1 MSLNRFR
8 VKPDGSYEFYTFQ
21 SNDLFNED
29 IWKVNDGKFLK
40 KEDETYYK
48 YYLETTDKNG
58 MREPDFVKEQE
69 VIQSE
74 EKTAALG
81 ELKVTVNSVSFDADI
96 NSISYMSAVT
106 VLALYRTLK
115 AEYDF
120 VVTQLEGMSEDNL
133 LYSFYTMKKEIYLAN
148 FKDIKLY
155 WKNAENKL
163 SQIQVETLTEGLVS
177 AMNEISKLITGEV
190 QNV

>member
-1 MSLNRFR
+1 MNLNRFR

-21 SNDLFNED
+21 SNDLFNDE

-40 KEDETYYK
+40 KEDDTYYR
-48 YYLETTDKNG
+48 YYLEVTDENG
-58 MREPDFVKEQE
+58 MREPNLVKEQE
-69 VIQSE
+69 LEDSINKVTVLSSLQ
-74 EKTAALG
+74 
-81 ELKVTVNSVSFDADI
+81 VTVNSVSFDADI
-96 NSISYMSAVT
+96 NSITYMSAVT
-106 VLALYRTLK
+106 VLALYRVVKT
-115 AEYDF
+115 EYDF

-133 LYSFYTMKKEIYLAN
+133 LYSFYMMKKETYLTN